1 MKKSRFLMF
10 ASFLTLALTCGP
22 LMANAPSSAAA
33 QRQIPP
39 ACVEQCRQVL
49 FDCIVAGGGHRC
61 LGVYHSC
68 TARCR

>member
-10 ASFLTLALTCGP
+10 AASLTLALTCGP
-22 LMANAPSSAAA
+22 LMAYEPSSAAA

-49 FDCIVAGGGHRC
+49 FECIAEGGGHRC
-61 LGVYHSC
+61 LGVYRNC